1 MVKIQI
7 QLRHSIFIIIICHDV
22 EGHEKRGEYIRQ
34 QIQCI
39 SSYLIGKLVAVLQ
52 FMQVIN
58 KQQNG
63 IKHEYMLHFCNC
75 MQATYLLFF
84 YQKLLDWFTFSPQNK
99 SFCIYCSGQFFY
111 KHLMKLFCF
120 INGNRFSKTISYYL
134 ILEHTLFSKYSLL
147 ELILFFFH
155 KKCLQHNVFVMF

>member
-1 MVKIQI
+1 MGDLKKTRLKDDIMVKIQI

-58 KQQNG
+58 NST
-63 IKHEYMLHFCNC
+63 M
-75 MQATYLLFF
+75 
-84 YQKLLDWFTFSPQNK
+84 
-99 SFCIYCSGQFFY
+99 
-111 KHLMKLFCF
+111 
-120 INGNRFSKTISYYL
+120 
-134 ILEHTLFSKYSLL
+134 
-147 ELILFFFH
+147 
-155 KKCLQHNVFVMF
+155 V